1 MSQGDWVTA
10 GRGDADM
17 TQFEY
22 GLLRGGRL
30 GAATHPLLPP
40 HLIPMLSSISSFL
53 PSALQIGGDK
63 SQPLQQ
69 SPTEITQSPTKEDE
83 DMAVDEHGVKKKKER
98 TNEVS
103 CMHPAYRLRIPSGSS
118 VHGGEAPHLCFCLLL
133 AICRR
138 VVAGL
143 VEGCAS
149 LLLGI
154 VSSTMTPSTLTQ
166 TYPAMSVVRMLVRRC
181 VRVVSVDGYLGGGR
195 SMQRSIPPCPGTQW
209 ATSHYLHHVSTSEPL
224 NLVRAP
230 CLSSEVLARL
240 RPPSVP

>member
-1 MSQGDWVTA
+1 MRVWT
-10 GRGDADM
+10 
-17 TQFEY
+17 T
-22 GLLRGGRL
+22 
-30 GAATHPLLPP
+30 
-40 HLIPMLSSISSFL
+40 
-53 PSALQIGGDK
+53 
-63 SQPLQQ
+63 
-69 SPTEITQSPTKEDE
+69 E

-133 AICRR
+133 AIRR
-138 VVAGL
+138 PVVAGQL
-143 VEGCAS
+143 EGCAS

-154 VSSTMTPSTLTQ
+154 VPPTTTPFMPTQ
-166 TYPAMSVVRMLVRRC
+166 THPSMSVVHMLVRRC
-181 VRVVSVDGYLGGGR
+181 VPVVDADGRLGGGR

-209 ATSHYLHHVSTSEPL
+209 VTSHYLHHVSTSEPL